1 MIKNYRIS
9 PCLKTVLGLLLFFV
23 SAAMVYGQNGCP
35 QVAKSILDGAN
46 GFKIDGKAAK
56 DDLGFKTKSAG
67 DINGDGI
74 PDIMIGAPGADF
86 GGASNVGEIYVIFGG
101 SGFSFDSFDV
111 STLNGTNGFVIRG
124 VVADEK
130 LGDMI
135 SSVGDFNQDGIDD
148 IIVGDNFNSGAKG
161 TAFIFYGKNSGF
173 QPLYNRTDIDNSKG
187 LFITLD
193 ATATTTVKD
202 VSAAGDINHDGVPD
216 AVITENSNGKTNYYI
231 IFGHASVSSLNT
243 SSLSGAN
250 GFTIKGYLQS
260 GSGTDSTARNAGDV
274 NHDGIGDLIIGC
286 PSYKEGSDYNV
297 GRVVVLFGKNSVF
310 PASVQ
315 LETLNVADGFVIT
328 NTGSYNNLGKS
339 VAAAGDFNADGIDDF
354 IIGAPGKALDG
365 QNSVG
370 EAYVVFGRSTFPAT
384 FAIESLNAST
394 GVIFQGKDLGSQFGF
409 TVAGIFDVN
418 NDGKSDIAIS
428 SKRGISNNGSV
439 YIVFGGT
446 TATGIVKEKMILN
459 TIGYQIFD
467 SYDGYSTNIFGCDV
481 AGIRD
486 FNQDGKNDFILGYIR
501 NADYYG
507 DKGNAYIFYGEKI
520 DRIDAVKPT
529 ISCPVNQQLFANTP
543 LPNYVS
549 FLPDLIDNC
558 TYVNNFDL
566 SITQNPPQGTLFTG
580 DTNVTITVTDL
591 SGNTNSCTFL
601 VKLKSAPPVPDC
613 KTLTYLPEN
622 LNGSNGF
629 TIIGEN
635 GTVNTGYSVNKA
647 GDVNGDGISDFIVSA
662 MGSSYPFSGTFSNTN
677 DFIKAR
683 IYVVFGKSTGF
694 PSVVDLKY
702 LNGTNGFKILDDINF
717 KADDQTG
724 YKVSAA
730 GDLNKDGIDDF
741 MFSAP
746 TRKGVNWNVGALYVI
761 FGKSGGFPA
770 EMLLS
775 NLNGSNGF
783 TFMGNNYYEAAGYS
797 IDAIGDFNNDGFDD
811 IALAGT
817 GNVEKVFVI
826 YGKNG
831 SFPALISGSDIDG
844 TNGCLITSSPSAKVG
859 RSVTGLGDVNGDG
872 IPDIAISTYDGV
884 KMYVIYGRSGF
895 PGTFNVDNLNG
906 SNGFVVTHSSASLQ
920 YGNISKVG
928 DLNHDGLNDI
938 SFNGIYILFGSS
950 GFPVSVDLN
959 NLNGSNGF
967 KILAGSGVND
977 FGGIGDFNK
986 DGIEDYLF
994 KDNDGTV
1001 YLLYGKNT
1009 WTNNVNLSTITPKD
1023 GLKINLGFYPYK
1035 TASGFAG
1042 DINNDGFDDII
1053 IGNNK
1058 YYSPFESIKIN
1069 EDPGKAYVIY
1079 GKAVIADTEKPVF
1092 SNCPTNKILAIGDAI
1107 PDYKTTLTVTDNCD
1121 NSPVITQSPVPGTVY
1136 TGGIQTI
1143 ILKATDSSTNEQ
1155 TCTFTIAAN
1164 ADLAPVLICPGN
1176 QLLACGSLV
1185 PDYFNLLTVTD
1196 DTAGDIELTQYPGPG
1211 STFFDGMQID
1221 FSAKDKAGNV
1231 SNCSIIIN
1239 VSGPDTTPP
1248 TFTCPSNVTLNCGD
1262 VIPNYA
1268 IDPMMNLGDNCSQNV
1283 HYEITPAPG
1292 TPFYD
1297 GILIKI
1303 KYTDESGN
1311 FDTCSFNVHLATPD
1325 LTPPVITCITD
1336 QNLACG
1342 SVLPDYRSLI
1352 SATDNCL
1359 GTITYTQNPIVG
1371 SAFTPGMTVT
1381 ITAKDVSDNTS
1392 TCSFKVNASADTT
1405 APVITCI
1412 GDQTLVCG
1420 STIPD
1425 YTALI
1430 PVTDNCD
1437 ASPVLTQSP
1446 IAGTAFTNGMNI
1458 TITAKDV
1465 SNNTS
1470 TCSFKVNAS
1479 ADTTAPVITCIGDQT
1494 LVCGSTIP
1502 DYTALIPVTDNCDA
1516 SPLLTQSPI
1525 AGTAFTNGMTITITA
1540 KDVSNNSSMCSF
1552 KVNTSA
1558 DTTSPVITCIGDQ
1571 TLSCGSIIP
1580 DYTPLV
1586 SANDNCDSSPIITQS
1601 PSLGSVFTDGMTV
1614 TLTAKDASGNTSYCS
1629 FKVNMAADVTAPLIT
1644 CIADQNLAFGTVLP
1658 DYRSMIFATD
1668 NCDSNLTVTQTPIAG
1683 TNVTDGM
1690 TVTMTVSDNSGN
1702 PALCSFK
1709 IYIIQDTEAPVFSCI
1724 TDQVLECSVSTVP
1737 DYTKMIFATDNTDP
1751 NPIIKQTPISGT
1763 AFSDGMTITI
1773 EVSDKNNNSAN
1784 CSFQLFKDPVLV
1796 DAGDDVQVNEGETVQ
1811 LYALALEKGTFS
1823 WSPATGLNTTKTENP
1838 IAKPSETTTYKVVF
1852 TNSKG
1857 CKVED
1862 YITITVIPLEK
1873 DETKYGFSPNGD
1885 GINDFWEIDDI
1896 TEYPNN
1902 EVLIYN
1908 RWGDLV
1914 FQTKNYNNTT
1924 NVFAG
1929 IANKSRNLGA
1939 NQLPEGTYFFE
1950 IRTEQPNHFKKT
1962 KGYLVLKR

>member
-1 MIKNYRIS
+1 MINNYRIF
-9 PCLKTVLGLLLFFV
+9 PCLKGVLGLLFFFW
-23 SAAMVYGQNGCP
+23 SIAIVYGQSGCP
-35 QVAKSILDGAN
+35 QVSKSILDGAN
-46 GFKIDGKAAK
+46 GFKIDGKASQ

-86 GGASNVGEIYVIFGG
+86 GGTLNVGEIYVIFGG

-124 VVADEK
+124 VIAEER
-130 LGDMI
+130 LGAMI

-148 IIVGDNFNSGAKG
+148 IIVGDNFNIGGKG

-173 QPLYNRTDIDNSKG
+173 QALYNRTDIDNTNG

-193 ATATTTVKD
+193 AAAATAVMD
-202 VSAAGDINHDGVPD
+202 VSTAGDVNHDGLPD
-216 AVITENSNGKTNYYI
+216 VVVTENLSGKNNYYI
-231 IFGHASVSSLNT
+231 IFGHASVSSLDT

-250 GFTIKGYLQS
+250 GFTIKGYPS
-260 GSGTDSTARNAGDV
+260 GFGTNSTARNAGDV

-286 PSYKEGSDYNV
+286 PWYKEGSDSSA

-315 LETLNVADGFVIT
+315 LESLNAADGFVIT

-354 IIGAPGKALDG
+354 IIGAPGKALAG
-365 QNSVG
+365 ENSVG
-370 EAYVVFGRSTFPAT
+370 EAYVVFGRSTFPGT
-384 FAIESLNAST
+384 FTIESINTTT
-394 GVIFQGKDLGSQFGF
+394 GVIFQGKELGSQFGF
-409 TVAGIFDVN
+409 NVAGIFDVN

-428 SKRGISNNGSV
+428 SRRGISNNGSV
-439 YIVFGGT
+439 YVVFGGGT
-446 TATGIVKEKMILN
+446 STGVVNEKTILN
-459 TIGYQIFD
+459 AIGYQIFD
-467 SYDGYSTNIFGCDV
+467 SYDGHSMNIFGCDV

-486 FNQDGKNDFILGYIR
+486 FNQDGKNDFILGYTR
-501 NADYYG
+501 NSDFYS
-507 DKGNAYIFYGEKI
+507 DKGNAYIFYGEKT

-529 ISCPVNQQLFANTP
+529 ITCPVNQQLFANSS
-543 LPNYVS
+543 LPNYIS
-549 FLPDLIDNC
+549 FLPELIDNC

-591 SGNTNSCTFL
+591 AGNTNSCTFL
-601 VKLKSAPPVPDC
+601 VKLKSPPPAPDC

-629 TIIGEN
+629 VVMGEN

-677 DFIKAR
+677 DFIKAK

-694 PSVVDLKY
+694 PPVVDLKY
-702 LNGTNGFKILDDINF
+702 LNGANGFKIIDDINL

-724 YKVSAA
+724 FQVSSA

-741 MFSAP
+741 MFSAT
-746 TRKGVNWNVGALYVI
+746 TRQGDTWNVGALYVI

-775 NLNGSNGF
+775 NLNGTNGF
-783 TFMGNNYYEAAGYS
+783 TFMGNNYYEGAGYS

-817 GNVEKVFVI
+817 GNVERVFVI

-831 SFPALISGSDIDG
+831 SFPALILGSDIDG
-844 TNGCLITSSPSAKVG
+844 TNGCLITSSPADKVG
-859 RSVTGLGDVNGDG
+859 RSVTGLGDINGDG
-872 IPDIAISTYDGV
+872 VPDIAVSTYEGV
-884 KMYVIYGRSGF
+884 KKYVIYGRSGF
-895 PGTFNVDNLNG
+895 PGTFNVDNING
-906 SNGFVVTHSSASLQ
+906 SNGFVVTHSSASLK
-920 YGNISKVG
+920 YGTISKVG

-950 GFPVSVDLN
+950 GFPASVNLNDLN
-959 NLNGSNGF
+959 GTNGF
-967 KILAGSGVND
+967 KILSESGVDD

-986 DGIEDYLF
+986 DGIDDHIF
-994 KDNDGTV
+994 KENAGTI

-1009 WTNNVNLSTITPKD
+1009 WTTDVDLTTLMPNE
-1023 GLKINLGFYPYK
+1023 GLKINLGFYPYRSS
-1035 TASGFAG
+1035 SGFAG

-1053 IGNNK
+1053 FGINK

-1079 GKAVIADTEKPVF
+1079 GKAVIDDTEKPVIT
-1092 SNCPTNKILAIGDAI
+1092 NCPTNKVLAIGDAI
-1107 PDYKTTLTVTDNCD
+1107 PDYKTTVTVTDNCD
-1121 NSPVITQSPVPGTVY
+1121 DNPIITQTPMPGTEY
-1136 TGGIQTI
+1136 TGGVQTI
-1143 ILKATDSSTNEQ
+1143 TLKATDSSTNEQ
-1155 TCTFTIAAN
+1155 TCTFTIASN
-1164 ADLAPVLICPGN
+1164 ADLAPVLLCPGN

-1185 PDYFNLLTVTD
+1185 PDYLDLLTVTD
-1196 DTAGDIELTQYPGPG
+1196 DTAGNIELTQNPGPG

-1221 FSAKDKAGNV
+1221 FSAKDEAGNV

-1239 VSGPDTTPP
+1239 TSGADTAPP
-1248 TFTCPSNVTLNCGD
+1248 TFTCPANVTLNCGD
-1262 VIPNYA
+1262 LIPNYA
-1268 IDPMMNLGDNCSQNV
+1268 IDPMMNLADNCSYNV
-1283 HYEITPAPG
+1283 AYEITPAPG

-1297 GILIKI
+1297 GILITI

-1311 FDTCSFNVHLATPD
+1311 FDTCSFNVHSATPD
-1325 LTPPVITCITD
+1325 LISPVIACIPD

-1342 SVLPDYRSLI
+1342 SILPDYRSLV
-1352 SATDNCL
+1352 SATDNCA
-1359 GTITYTQNPIVG
+1359 GTISYTQDPVAG
-1371 SAFTPGMTVT
+1371 STFTPGMTIT
-1381 ITAKDVSDNTS
+1381 ITAKDVSNNS
-1392 TCSFKVNASADTT
+1392 AICSFKVNASADVIP
-1405 APVITCI
+1405 PVITCI
-1412 GDQTLVCG
+1412 GDQTIACG

-1425 YTALI
+1425 YTAL
-1430 PVTDNCD
+1430 VTATDNCD
-1437 ASPVLTQSP
+1437 TSPVLTQSP
-1446 IAGTAFTNGMNI
+1446 IAGTAFT
-1458 TITAKDV
+1458 D
-1465 SNNTS
+1465 
-1470 TCSFKVNAS
+1470 
-1479 ADTTAPVITCIGDQT
+1479 
-1494 LVCGSTIP
+1494 
-1502 DYTALIPVTDNCDA
+1502 
-1516 SPLLTQSPI
+1516 
-1525 AGTAFTNGMTITITA
+1525 GMTITITA
-1540 KDVSNNSSMCSF
+1540 KDVSGNSATCSF

-1558 DTTSPVITCIGDQ
+1558 DTTAPVISCIGNQTLPCGSIIPDYTLLVSANDNCDASPTLAQSPIAGTAFTDGMTISITAKDVSGNSSVCNFKVNTSADTAPPVITCIGDQ

-1586 SANDNCDSSPIITQS
+1586 SANDNCDASPIITQS
-1601 PSLGSVFTDGMTV
+1601 PSVGSAFTDGMTI
-1614 TLTAKDASGNTSYCS
+1614 TITAKDGSNNESNCS
-1629 FKVNMAADVTAPLIT
+1629 FKVNMAADIAAPFIT
-1644 CIADQNLAFGTVLP
+1644 CITDQNLAFGTVLP
-1658 DYRSMIFATD
+1658 DYRSMIVTTD
-1668 NCDSNLTVTQTPIAG
+1668 NCDPDLTITQTPIAG

-1690 TVTMTVSDNSGN
+1690 NVTMNVSDNSGN
-1702 PALCSFK
+1702 PASCTFK
-1709 IYIIQDTEAPVFSCI
+1709 IHIVQDTEAPVFTCI
-1724 TDQVLECSVSTVP
+1724 ADQVVDCSVSTIP

-1751 NPIIKQTPISGT
+1751 NPIITQTPIPGT
-1763 AFSDGMTITI
+1763 AFYDGMTITI
-1773 EVSDKNNNSAN
+1773 KVSDKNNNSSN
-1784 CSFQLFKDPVLV
+1784 CSFQLFMDPVLV
-1796 DAGDDVQVNEGETVQ
+1796 DAGAEVQINEGEAVQ

-1823 WSPATGLNTTKTENP
+1823 WSPATGLNNTKIENP
-1838 IAKPSETTTYKVVF
+1838 LAKPTETTTYKVVF
-1852 TNSKG
+1852 TNEHG
-1857 CKVED
+1857 CKAED
-1862 YITITVIPLEK
+1862 SVTITVIPLEK

-1896 TEYPNN
+1896 TDYPNN

-1914 FQTKNYNNTT
+1914 FQTKNYNNAT

-1939 NQLPEGTYFFE
+1939 DQLPEGTYFFE
-1950 IRTEQPNHFKKT
+1950 IRTEKPNHFKKT